1 MNDDEL
7 WKKRFAAMQAV
18 RIGGALI
25 AIVGL
30 LIAKGG
36 VLTEDAW
43 PKLGAFLVVMGL
55 GDLLLSPKIL
65 KRMFDREDGKR

>member
-1 MNDDEL
+1 MSDDTL

-25 AIVGL
+25 ALVGL
-30 LIAKGG
+30 LVAKGG
-36 VLTEDAW
+36 VLTDEAW
-43 PKLGAFLVVMGL
+43 PVVGAFLVVMGI

-65 KRMFDREDGKR
+65 KRIFDQQDGKR